1 MFCLCIG
8 VGPEHYNEL
17 GGLPFPGPEEIC
29 ARPGDFMG
37 TRKFSITLGHSVCI
51 LKGPYAAI
59 LGEASTGT
67 CGDFVFYYSEASYYR
82 VPVLHSSFCRK
93 PLSVLE
99 GAGVGEN
106 PSARLTLFSTF
117 GET

>member
-1 MFCLCIG
+1 
-8 VGPEHYNEL
+8 
-17 GGLPFPGPEEIC
+17 
-29 ARPGDFMG
+29 MG
-37 TRKFSITLGHSVCI
+37 NRKFSITLGPSVCI

-67 CGDFVFYYSEASYYR
+67 CGDFVFYCSEASHYR
-82 VPVLHSSFCRK
+82 VPMLLSAFCRK

-99 GAGVGEN
+99 GAVVGEN
-106 PSARLTLFSTF
+106 PSARLTIFSTS